1 MLIRRNIPKLLICLS
16 VLLSAIC
23 AHGDEEIEDLID
35 IFESN
40 DKIVGIIDGK
50 KTESIDL
57 RGYEEVLWHGS
68 DGHLGAFLTNK
79 RFFVLSS
86 TSNAWHVMDLRSD
99 ESEQATAYISPYLA
113 LLVTGDRAI
122 GFDAA
127 SGRFVQVNL
136 PIHDTLID
144 AGAGKNV
151 AVVITSGRAFG
162 LATGRSA
169 FSETDIRIRETVKGM
184 KITSNKAIVR
194 TSDRLLI
201 FSAKGAGWR
210 EENYH

>member
-1 MLIRRNIPKLLICLS
+1 MLISPKPPIILIFLS
-16 VLLSAIC
+16 ILLSAIC
-23 AHGDEEIEDLID
+23 SHGNEEIEDLID
-35 IFESN
+35 IFESK
-40 DKIVGIIDGK
+40 DKIIGIINGK
-50 KTESIDL
+50 RTESLDL
-57 RGYEEVLWHGS
+57 RGYEEVLWKGS

-79 RFFVLSS
+79 RYFVLSS
-86 TSNAWHVMDLRSD
+86 SSNAWHVLDLRSN
-99 ESEQATAYISPYLA
+99 ESEQATAFISPYLA

-122 GFDAA
+122 GFDAT

-144 AGAGKNV
+144 AGAGNHV

-169 FSETDIRIRETVKGM
+169 FSETDIRVREIVNGM
-184 KITSNKAIVR
+184 NITSSKAIVR

-201 FSAKGAGWR
+201 FRAKGAGWT
-210 EENYH
+210 EENH

>member
-1 MLIRRNIPKLLICLS
+1 MFIYPKIYRIMIFLSILLF
-16 VLLSAIC
+16 AIC
-23 AHGDEEIEDLID
+23 SHGDEEIEDLID

-40 DKIVGIIDGK
+40 DKIVGIIDGR
-50 KTESIDL
+50 KTESLDL
-57 RGYEEVLWHGS
+57 RGYEEVMWKGS

-86 TSNAWHVMDLRSD
+86 SSNAWHVLDLRSD
-99 ESEQATAYISPYLA
+99 ESEQATAFISPYIA

-122 GFDAA
+122 AFDAT

-144 AGAGKNV
+144 AGASNHV

-162 LATGRSA
+162 LAAGRSA
-169 FSETDIRIRETVKGM
+169 FSETDIRIREIVDGM
-184 KITSNKAIVR
+184 KITSSKAIVR

-201 FSAKGAGWR
+201 FSAKGAGWTA
-210 EENYH
+210 ENY